1 MPQPRKPNAS
11 GPPPQRKSGQ
21 PKTPA
26 RTRTAGQAPPPPA
39 PPQGQFEVDLPAGG
53 RLRLQNAEEVQAWE
67 EASRRYIE
75 DYGLNKANDLMLL
88 GAILS
93 QAIAMFRAQQDLADG
108 QKAIVAQGI
117 IIKASGEIRDL
128 EKALGIDK
136 KTREA
141 GGQHDV
147 RDYVTR
153 LKRAAH
159 AKGVH
164 LAERLKRYEAF
175 NMELRWKI
183 RLLRNGDDEDR
194 RHHGLTMEAIV
205 AWAEQELAKLEE
217 KDKEWAHQVGKVFA
231 GRL

>member
-1 MPQPRKPNAS
+1 MPQPRKPNAA
-11 GPPPQRKSGQ
+11 GPPPPRST
-21 PKTPA
+21 PKPPA
-26 RTRTAGQAPPPPA
+26 RPRKPAAQTDAPPTK
-39 PPQGQFEVDLPAGG
+39 GEHEVDLPAGG
-53 RLRLQNAEEVQAWE
+53 RLKLKNAEEVQAWE
-67 EASRRYIE
+67 QSAKRYID
-75 DYGLNKANDLMLL
+75 DYGLSKANDLMLL

-93 QAIAMFRAQQDLADG
+93 QGIAMFRAQQDLADDK
-108 QKAIVAQGI
+108 KAMVAQGI
-117 IIKASGEIRDL
+117 IIKAATEIRDL

-136 KTREA
+136 KSREA
-141 GGQHDV
+141 GGQHTV
-147 RDYVTR
+147 TDYITR

-164 LAERLKRYEAF
+164 LSERLKSYEKF

-194 RHHGLTMEAIV
+194 RHHGITTESII

-217 KDKEWAHQVGKVFA
+217 KDKTWAHQEGKVFA